1 MKAAIRKLQSWQFLD
16 LNDDAWEVMPNSVDI
31 KTEIVSGILFVVTL
45 CVVFFGVVVLGV
57 GMTTLF

>member
-16 LNDDAWEVMPNSVDI
+16 LNDDAWEVTPQKLDLKN
-31 KTEIVSGILFVVTL
+31 EIVYGIVFVVTL